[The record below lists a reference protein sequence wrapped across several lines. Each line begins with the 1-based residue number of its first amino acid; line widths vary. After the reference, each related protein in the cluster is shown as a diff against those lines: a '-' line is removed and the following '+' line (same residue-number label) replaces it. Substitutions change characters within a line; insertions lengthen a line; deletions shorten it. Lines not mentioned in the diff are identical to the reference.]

1 MYLENPNVNDILYSI
16 ENQILS
22 KNYFALLFIGE
33 NSQIDLNELATI
45 LSRKKIKFAGGI
57 FPKVIVNNK
66 TFSKGVI
73 IKIIPNNTISIYFD
87 TPGTFTR
94 QISEI
99 STSKY
104 STGYVLTSG
113 MSANNS
119 DDIRLLYSYLGND
132 VKLFGGGAGR
142 TSNSKKSILFS
153 NDGIFQSGTIVILTE
168 NTITSGSINAWKKL
182 IGPFIATKTE
192 KNCILEL
199 NWENAFPVYQRFLKE
214 AINIQ
219 VDRRNFEQLAIHYPF
234 GIYKES
240 MNYII
245 RDPISVS
252 QEGYLECAGN
262 VAQNSLLDLMTIT
275 KEGLESVPKKLLS
288 QSISENQRLSDA
300 LIFDCISR
308 EKHLNSAFFI
318 ELGQISNEIKNCN
331 NQVDL
336 EGVLSIGEIHCNGE
350 DYPEILNKS
359 IVIGFSY
366 FD

>member
-1 MYLENPNVNDILYSI
+1 MYLDNPNVNDILNSI
-16 ENQILS
+16 ENQMIS
-22 KNYFALLFIGE
+22 KIFFALVFIGE
-33 NSQIDLNELATI
+33 DSQVDLNELATI
-45 LSRKKIKFAGGI
+45 LSRRKIKFAGGI
-57 FPKVIVNNK
+57 FPKVIVK
-66 TFSKGVI
+66 DKAFSKGVI

-99 STSKY
+99 STSRF

-113 MSANNS
+113 MSTNNS
-119 DDIRLLYSYLGND
+119 DDIRLLYSNLGND
-132 VKLFGGGAGR
+132 VKLLGGGAGR
-142 TSNSKKSILFS
+142 TSNSKKNILFC
-153 NDGIFQSGTIVILTE
+153 NDGIFQSGTIVVLTE
-168 NTITSGSINAWKKL
+168 NPITSRSINAWKKL
-182 IGPFIATKTE
+182 IGPFIATKTD
-192 KNCILEL
+192 KNSIQEL

-214 AINIQ
+214 ALDIKL
-219 VDRRNFEQLAIHYPF
+219 DRENFEEFAIHYPF

-240 MNYII
+240 ANYII

-252 QEGYLECAGN
+252 KEGYLECAGN
-262 VAQNSLLDLMTIT
+262 IAQNSLLDLMTMT
-275 KEGLESVPKKLLS
+275 KEDLKSVPKKLIS
-288 QSISENQRLSDA
+288 QSIPENQCLSDA

-308 EKHLNSAFFI
+308 EKHLNTEFFI
-318 ELGQISNEIKNCN
+318 ELEQISNEIKNNN